1 MMSDSAIKPNITDLL
16 HIQPMGEVSFNFDA
30 KDDSIHVANAL
41 VQVDGDKPS
50 GHKLQVSYRDKPSS
64 CFNADVLY

>member
-1 MMSDSAIKPNITDLL
+1 MMPDSAIKPNITDRL

-30 KDDSIHVANAL
+30 KDDSIQVANAL
-41 VQVDGDKPS
+41 LQVDGDKSP
-50 GHKLQVSYRDKPSS
+50 GHRLQVSYRDKPSS